1 MITPMDTAAKPK
13 AGLEDTVAT
22 SSAICYLDGDHGVL
36 AYCGYDIHDLARHAT
51 FEEVCYLLWHRRLP
65 TRAELGDLQA
75 QLVAARPL
83 PEPVL
88 RLMRMLPSGDVAAG
102 SGSRA
107 RSTGDSMDMLR
118 TLTSAL
124 SHYDTDAADNSAPA
138 NYRKAVRLT
147 AQVSSLVA
155 TMGRVNAGGAPIQPD
170 PVLSHAANFL
180 YMLTGERPSG
190 LATRAFDVALVLHA
204 DHELNASTFAARVAA
219 ATLTD
224 MHSTIVAA
232 IGTLKGPL
240 HGGANADVM
249 RMLLDIGSDAP
260 LEKAEEAIRAR
271 LARKEKI
278 PGFGHRVYHTED
290 PRATHLRQMSRDL
303 GQRAGQPIWYEMSQR
318 IEALVTAEKK
328 LNPNVDF
335 YSASTYYSLGIPIE
349 LFTPIFAVS
358 RISGW
363 TAHVLEQYANNR
375 LIRPRADYIGPEY
388 PQRYRALEDR

>member
-1 MITPMDTAAKPK
+1 MSTAEKPK

-22 SSAICYLDGDHGVL
+22 TSAICYLDGDRGVL
-36 AYCGYDIHDLARHAT
+36 AYCGYDIHDLAQRAT
-51 FEEVCYLLWHRRLP
+51 FEEVCFLLWHRRLP
-65 TRAELGDLQA
+65 NRAELGDLQS
-75 QLVAARPL
+75 QLAAARPL
-83 PEPVL
+83 PEAIL
-88 RLMRMLPSGDVAAG
+88 RLMRTLPVGNG
-102 SGSRA
+102 
-107 RSTGDSMDMLR
+107 MDLLR

-124 SHYDTDAADNSAPA
+124 SHYDTDSSDHSPQA

-155 TMGRVNAGGAPIQPD
+155 TMGRMAAGAGPIQPD
-170 PVLSHAANFL
+170 PVLGHAANFL
-180 YMLTGERPSG
+180 YMLTGDRPSG
-190 LATRAFDVALVLHA
+190 LATRAFDVALTLHA

-224 MHSTIVAA
+224 IHSAIVAA

-249 RMLLDIGSDAP
+249 RLLLEVGPTAP
-260 LEKAEEAIRAR
+260 PEKAEEVVRAK

-290 PRATHLRQMSRDL
+290 PRATHLRQMSKEL
-303 GQRAGQPIWYEMSQR
+303 TAKAGQPIWYEMSQR
-318 IEALVTAEKK
+318 IEALVKAEKK

-335 YSASTYYSLGIPIE
+335 YSASTYYALGIAVD

-358 RISGW
+358 RVSGW

-375 LIRPRADYIGPEY
+375 LIRPRAEYVGPVY
-388 PQRYRALEDR
+388 PQRYLPLEQR

>member
-1 MITPMDTAAKPK
+1 MSTAEKPK

-22 SSAICYLDGDHGVL
+22 SSAICYLDGDRGVL
-36 AYCGYDIHDLARHAT
+36 AYCGYDIHDLARNAT

-65 TRAELGDLQA
+65 TRAELGDLQS
-75 QLVAARPL
+75 QLVAARAL
-83 PEPVL
+83 PEGVQ
-88 RLMRMLPSGDVAAG
+88 RLMRALPAG
-102 SGSRA
+102 NG
-107 RSTGDSMDMLR
+107 MDLLR

-124 SHYDTDAADNSAPA
+124 GHYDPDANDNSPQA

-147 AQVSSLVA
+147 AQLSSLVA
-155 TMGRVNAGGAPIQPD
+155 TLGRMAKGQGPIDPD
-170 PVLSHAANFL
+170 PVLGHAANFL
-180 YMLTGERPSG
+180 YMLTGDRPSG
-190 LATRAFDVALVLHA
+190 LATHAFDVALTLHA

-224 MHSTIVAA
+224 IHSTIVGA
-232 IGTLKGPL
+232 IGALKGPL

-249 RMLLDIGSDAP
+249 RLLLEIGKDAP
-260 LEKAEEAIRAR
+260 VEKAEEVVRAK

-303 GQRAGQPIWYEMSQR
+303 GQRAGEPMWFEMSQR
-318 IEALVTAEKK
+318 IETLVKAEKK

-335 YSASTYYSLGIPIE
+335 YSATTYHALGIDVD

-358 RISGW
+358 RVSGW

-375 LIRPRADYIGPEY
+375 LIRPRAEYIGPEY
-388 PQRYRALEDR
+388 PQRYVALDAR